1 MKIKTFQFPLS
12 NYQGN
17 FTSPHFWNNPLR
29 TLHKSLDAYLHEAFD
44 GKIYTEQQIDE
55 TINGW
60 LKDSN
65 ADVVDIRINHYTIHR
80 HNNAGAD
87 SIIAVYTILYKD

>member
-17 FTSPHFWNNPLR
+17 FTAPHFWNNPLR
-29 TLHKSLDAYLHEAFD
+29 KNLDDYCHEAFD

-55 TINGW
+55 TINEW

-65 ADVVDIRINHYTIHR
+65 ADVIDIRINHYTIHR

>member
-1 MKIKTFQFPLS
+1 MKIKTFQFRMS

-17 FTSPHFWNNPLR
+17 FTSPHFLNELPIKNFDEYC
-29 TLHKSLDAYLHEAFD
+29 HKSFD
-44 GKIYTEQQIDE
+44 GKVDTEQQIDD

-60 LKDSN
+60 VKDSN